1 MDEMNEHDTRERTH
15 ESTSDRHHPNPD
27 ESGKW
32 ISALIGLLGLWM
44 IVQAFWF
51 DVVPAQFWNDVIVG
65 VLLLAVGGYNYYR
78 RSNEEIGSVAAASV
92 AALLGLWL
100 VVTPFVLGTD
110 IGFTETTND
119 LAFWNDV
126 VVGLLALGLGA
137 YSAYE
142 AREERRE
149 AAARRTTT

>member
-1 MDEMNEHDTRERTH
+1 MDRHGTNERTRA
-15 ESTSDRHHPNPD
+15 STTNRRNPNPG

-44 IVQAFWF
+44 IVQVFWF
-51 DVVPAQFWNDVIVG
+51 DVAPAQFWNDIVVG

-78 RSNEEIGSVAAASV
+78 RSNEEVGSVAAASV

-100 VVTPFVLGTD
+100 VVTPFVLGAD
-110 IGFTETTND
+110 VGLVETAND
-119 LAFWNDV
+119 AAFWNDI
-126 VVGLLALGLGA
+126 VVGFLAFVLGA

-142 AREERRE
+142 TREGRRE
-149 AAARRTTT
+149 AAARRTAT